1 MPTLTTVIPVALEV
15 LSTAVRQ
22 QKEVKG
28 IQIGKKKGK
37 QSTFVDNMIIY
48 ISIKNQLELINE
60 FSKVVRI
67 QINMQKSV
75 VFICTNS
82 ELLERETEETIHMH
96 IYLTSSI
103 FIHLLLGHL
112 GCFCLLAVVN
122 SATMNIVVHMSIQLN
137 ALIFFR

>member
-1 MPTLTTVIPVALEV
+1 MTTVIPVALEV

-60 FSKVVRI
+60 FSK
-67 QINMQKSV
+67 INMQKSV

-96 IYLTSSI
+96 IYITSSL

-112 GCFCLLAVVN
+112 GCFCILAVVN
-122 SATMNIVVHMSIQLN
+122 SAAMNIVVHMSIQLN

>member
-1 MPTLTTVIPVALEV
+1 MTTVIPVALEV

-60 FSKVVRI
+60 FSK
-67 QINMQKSV
+67 INMQKSV

-96 IYLTSSI
+96 IYITSL

-112 GCFCLLAVVN
+112 GCFCILAVVN
-122 SATMNIVVHMSIQLN
+122 SAAMNIVVPMSIQLN

>member
-1 MPTLTTVIPVALEV
+1 MTTVIPVALEV

-60 FSKVVRI
+60 FSK
-67 QINMQKSV
+67 INMQKSV

-96 IYLTSSI
+96 IYVSSL

-112 GCFCLLAVVN
+112 GCFCILAVVN
-122 SATMNIVVHMSIQLN
+122 SAAMNIVVHMSIQLN

>member
-1 MPTLTTVIPVALEV
+1 MTTVIPVALEV

-60 FSKVVRI
+60 FSK
-67 QINMQKSV
+67 INMQKSV

-96 IYLTSSI
+96 IYITSSL

-112 GCFCLLAVVN
+112 GCFCILAVVN